1 MQSRLLKIY
10 SIVAWITMAITSII
24 ITPFFLLVWVST
36 FWWDRRRVAAHM
48 MGTFWAWH
56 YQSLIPFWKL
66 HLEGR
71 KKIPWKRPVVMVAN
85 HRSLID
91 ILALYKIRR
100 PFKWTSKDENFRLP
114 FIGMVL
120 SLTNS
125 IRIKRES
132 FRSGMQFLSQAED
145 EIGKGSSIL
154 LFPEGTRS
162 LTREMRPFKEGAF
175 LLAKKTG
182 CGVIPIVHT
191 GSEKTFDRGSW
202 ALKGKAPIYIRVLD
216 EIPVSEVERLE
227 VKELMMLTRE
237 KMEEGLAT
245 LEREIESK

>member
-1 MQSRLLKIY
+1 MKKHLLKIY
-10 SIVAWITMAITSII
+10 SILAWITMAITSII
-24 ITPFFLLVWVST
+24 ITPFFLLVWIST
-36 FWWDRRRVAAHM
+36 FWWDRRRVATHM

-125 IRIKRES
+125 IRIKRDS

-162 LTREMRPFKEGAF
+162 KTMEMRPFKEGAF

-216 EIPVSEVERLE
+216 EIPSSEVERLD

>member
-1 MQSRLLKIY
+1 MRSFLLKAY
-10 SIVAWITMAITSII
+10 SILAWITMALTSVI

-36 FWWDRRRVAAHM
+36 FWWDRRRVAAHL

-85 HRSLID
+85 HRSPVD

-216 EIPVSEVERLE
+216 EIPVTEVERLD
-227 VKELMMLTRE
+227 VNDLMMLTRE
-237 KMEEGLAT
+237 RMEEGLAT
-245 LEREIESK
+245 LEREIGSK

>member
-1 MQSRLLKIY
+1 MRKSLLKIY
-10 SIVAWITMAITSII
+10 SLVAWITMAITSII
-24 ITPFFLLVWVST
+24 ITPFFLVVWVLT

-66 HLEGR
+66 RLEGR

-85 HRSLID
+85 HRSLVD

-132 FRSGMQFLSQAED
+132 LRSGAQFLSQAEK
-145 EIGKGSSIL
+145 EIARGSSIL

-162 LTREMRPFKEGAF
+162 RTMKMRPFKEGAF
-175 LLAKKTG
+175 LLAKKTA

-202 ALKGKAPIYIRVLD
+202 VLKGRAPIHIRVLD
-216 EIPVSEVERLE
+216 EIPASLVEKLN
-227 VKELMMLTRE
+227 VKELMQLTRE
-237 KMEEGLAT
+237 KMEEGIEK
-245 LEREIESK
+245 LEQEIARK